1 MENAKIEKFK
11 CDILGDFQTLRR
23 NEIIEETHSNYDTND
38 ECKLTTKYCKILGID
53 GEPAYGS
60 RHRTADDPDDIQ
72 RKRNV
77 QVDESIKV
85 SHHFP
90 IGQYSSVSF
99 ILDVHEYQNEHWEKQ
114 CNSQN

>member
-1 MENAKIEKFK
+1 MATDLYTMVKRYWKTNRLIDKKW
-11 CDILGDFQTLRR
+11 

-38 ECKLTTKYCKILGID
+38 ECKLPAKYCKILGID

-99 ILDVHEYQNEHWEKQ
+99 ILDVHEYQNEHGEE
-114 CNSQN
+114 